1 MKLIFGIQ
9 PTSYL
14 EGDQVSEVAHYLE
27 KRFKVMETFIG
38 MNEEMVADQVAKSFV
53 STLEMKPDQAKK
65 DIGFIAKEFKESIED
80 KKFDGLGPDIPT
92 VSSQKGIRW
101 RKSSPYRGPNRP
113 SFLDTGT
120 YKEAMDVELSNA

>member
-1 MKLIFGIQ
+1 MKLVFGVQ

-38 MNEEMVADQVAKSFV
+38 MNEEMIGDQAAKAFV
-53 STLEMKPDQAKK
+53 SKLEMKPDQAKK
-65 DIGFIAKEFKESIED
+65 DIGFIAKEFKESIEN
-80 KKFDGLGPDIPT
+80 KKFDGWGPDIPT
-92 VSSQKGIRW
+92 ASSQKGIRW
-101 RKSSPYRGPNRP
+101 RKSSPYRGLNRP

-120 YKEAMDVELSNA
+120 YKEAMDVELSDA

>member
-1 MKLIFGIQ
+1 MKLIFGVQ

-38 MNEEMVADQVAKSFV
+38 MNEEMIGDQAAKAFV
-53 STLEMKPDQAKK
+53 SRLEMKPDQAKK
-65 DIGFIAKEFKESIED
+65 DIGFIAKEFKESIEN
-80 KKFDGLGPDIPT
+80 KKFDGWGPDIPT

-101 RKSSPYRGPNRP
+101 RKSSPYRGLNRP

-120 YKEAMDVELSNA
+120 YKEAMDVELSDA

>member
-1 MKLIFGIQ
+1 MKLIFGVQ

-101 RKSSPYRGPNRP
+101 RKSSPYRGLNRP

>member
-1 MKLIFGIQ
+1 MKLIFGVQ

-80 KKFDGLGPDIPT
+80 KKFDGWGPDIPT

-101 RKSSPYRGPNRP
+101 RKSSPYRGLNRP